1 MAIEFLDLL
10 SADHYAID
18 RAFYERLAEV
28 FTAAQIV
35 ELGFACA
42 NTMGVHRFLH
52 TLDLYGTD
60 PPVIAYDPSR
70 GRQPQAT
77 CERPSAAEPIHP

>member
-1 MAIEFLDLL
+1 M
-10 SADHYAID
+10 D

-42 NTMGVHRFLH
+42 NAMGLHRFLN
-52 TLDLYGTD
+52 TLDLYGTE
-60 PPVIAYDPSR
+60 PPVIPYDAGEVDSR
-70 GRQPQAT
+70 KPGFDPAT
-77 CERPSAAEPIHP
+77 AEAPA